1 MERSLIMD
9 SIKTTARAAGIL
21 YLMIIIFAGFSA
33 GYVRSGIIV
42 PGNAEATA
50 TNIMASEGLFRIGFV
65 SDLIAFLT
73 DAAVAVLL
81 FVLLRPVSKTLS
93 VLAAA
98 LRLLAHPAIAA
109 INLLNHFIPLLLL
122 GNADYLS
129 AFQSEQLNAMV
140 MIFLDAHTTGYLI
153 AGAFFGVHLLLLGW
167 LLFRSDLFPGILGI
181 LVFIASLGYLTES
194 FGNFLVPGHESVFAW
209 IVAIPAVI
217 GELSFALWLVIKG
230 VRNPQPAGA
239 RR

>member
-93 VLAAA
+93 LLAAA

>member
-129 AFQSEQLNAMV
+129 AFQSEQLYAMV